1 MPTDDRLRVTSR
13 IAIPLAEITLRASRS
28 SGPGGQHANKTETRI
43 EASFDVDASQT
54 LSASQKRRVKE
65 RLGPVVVAVAQDARS
80 QLRNRELAL
89 ERLSERLAQG
99 VAPPPR
105 PRRATKPTGASVKR
119 RLAAKNRQAQ
129 RKRERQT
136 PQGDE

>member
-1 MPTDDRLRVTSR
+1 VPTDDRLKVTSR
-13 IAIPLAEITLRASRS
+13 IAIPLTEITLRSSRS
-28 SGPGGQHANKTETRI
+28 SGPGGQHANKTESRI
-43 EASFDVDASQT
+43 EATFDVDASET

-65 RLGPVVVAVAQDARS
+65 RLGPVVGAVAQDARS

-89 ERLSERLAQG
+89 GRLSERLAQG
-99 VAPPPR
+99 LAPPPR
-105 PRRATKPTGASVKR
+105 PRRPTKPTGASVKR